1 LLQIALTMQFPFP
14 RGAFTSAEG
23 LILDWFWRVQHPL
36 IAPAI
41 ADFYA
46 NASARS
52 KVDALVILPVQR
64 TPEALSTLTDIISR
78 YGFPEHMHP
87 RFFWELNQCVEFAD
101 LLLPRLLTHAGGQIG
116 GIVDFVNAVDAGGKL
131 KPGHLQPARE
141 IVERNAETA
150 YEQVKEMQQIQ
161 GSSWRFEE
169 GYLEVPVPYGA
180 YLDLLGLMPES
191 SIDSLH
197 AAMHLSDPRLVLI
210 ATVALLK
217 RGEEPPATVVEMV
230 ARSHAV
236 RLDLHRILKNLGR
249 LDLFPQAFLVFE
261 SFAASHMVSWL
272 THPAELG
279 CEPAL
284 IELKATVR
292 GSMEKGEKQWCLW
305 RFADDGGKSYAGVSG
320 PYELDPSLDSIT
332 DADTFSNFTPWDDA
346 TPEQHLASVLETL
359 SNWRIALCP
368 AP

>member
-1 LLQIALTMQFPFP
+1 MAESTLIDALISDKWRDLLGRQLSTDPKEQRAANRELQAAIKESHDGRSKDLWVNHKDVPQLLQIALTMKFPFP
-14 RGAFTSAEG
+14 KGAFTSAEG

-46 NASARS
+46 DAPARS
-52 KVDALVILPVQR
+52 KMDALVILPGQR
-64 TPEALSTLTDIISR
+64 TLEALTTLTDLVGR

-101 LLLPRLLTHAGGQIG
+101 LLLPRLLMHAGGQIG
-116 GIVDFVNAVDAGGKL
+116 GIVDFVNAVDAAGKL

-141 IVERNAETA
+141 IVERNAELA
-150 YEQVKEMQQIQ
+150 YERVKKMQQIQ

-169 GYLEVPVPYGA
+169 AYLEVSVPYGA
-180 YLDLLGLMPES
+180 HLDVLGLIPES
-191 SIDSLH
+191 SIDPLQ
-197 AAMHLSDPRLVLI
+197 AATHLSDPRLVLI
-210 ATVALLK
+210 ATVALVK
-217 RGEEPPATVVEMV
+217 RRAEPPAAVFEVI
-230 ARSHAV
+230 ARSHAL

-249 LDLFPQAFLVFE
+249 LDLFPQAFLAFE

-272 THPAELG
+272 THPSELG

-292 GSMEKGEKQWCLW
+292 GLH
-305 RFADDGGKSYAGVSG
+305 GGRREAMV
-320 PYELDPSLDSIT
+320 PVAI
-332 DADTFSNFTPWDDA
+332 
-346 TPEQHLASVLETL
+346 
-359 SNWRIALCP
+359 RR
-368 AP
+368 